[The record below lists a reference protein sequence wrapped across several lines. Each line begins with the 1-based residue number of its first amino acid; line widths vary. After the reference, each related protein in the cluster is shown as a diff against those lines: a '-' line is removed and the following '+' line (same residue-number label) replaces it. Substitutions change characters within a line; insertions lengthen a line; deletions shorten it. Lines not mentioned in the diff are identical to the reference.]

1 MDKNFVLCTKCK
13 RELKELA
20 FDKCMY
26 CGELI
31 PEEFRLSE
39 VEKQN
44 VLDKKQRNFEEQEVR
59 HRKKKETDRRRSEE
73 ESIHNLNS

>member
-1 MDKNFVLCTKCK
+1 MGKARLCAKCNRK
-13 RELKELA
+13 LIELA

-39 VEKQN
+39 ADKIK
-44 VLDKKQRNFEEQEVR
+44 LFDKKRKNFEEQEVK
-59 HRKKKETDRRRSEE
+59 HRKTKEADRKRAE
-73 ESIHNLNS
+73 